1 MIGTVNDTMTQHRA
15 GTKMAK
21 IKPTLD
27 PDLRL
32 LDEEEEVE
40 VEVEV
45 DPLPVAVNT
54 TFALL
59 AVGETNTYK

>member
-1 MIGTVNDTMTQHRA
+1 MIGTANDTMIQHRP

-21 IKPTLD
+21 IKPTLE

-32 LDEEEEVE
+32 LEEEEVE

-59 AVGETNTYK
+59 AVGDTNTYK